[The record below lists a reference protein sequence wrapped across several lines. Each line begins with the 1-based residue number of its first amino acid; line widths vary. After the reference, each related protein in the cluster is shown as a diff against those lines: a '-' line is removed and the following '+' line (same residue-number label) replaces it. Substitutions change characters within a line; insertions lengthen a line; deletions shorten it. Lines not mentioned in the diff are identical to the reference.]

1 MLFIMYYKANVLT
14 FDSGHNSVSG
24 LSEKK
29 IIYLNIA
36 AEVAYFIHFT
46 QSLGI
51 CLEANINQN
60 LKGPSIHYTV

>member
-1 MLFIMYYKANVLT
+1 MFKLLT
-14 FDSGHNSVSG
+14 VVTT
-24 LSEKK
+24 LSPDFLKK

-60 LKGPSIHYTV
+60 LKGLSIHYTV